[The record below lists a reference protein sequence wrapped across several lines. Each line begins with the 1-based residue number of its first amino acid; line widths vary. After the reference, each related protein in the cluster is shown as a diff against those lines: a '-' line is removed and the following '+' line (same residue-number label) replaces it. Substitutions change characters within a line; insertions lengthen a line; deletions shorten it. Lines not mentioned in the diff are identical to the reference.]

1 MMQTT
6 VSAREANQH
15 FSQLLRRVQA
25 GERIVVTSRG
35 RPVAEVSGI
44 SDVPD
49 ERWEAR
55 KADFISRLRQR
66 AATPLPEWSRNELYD

>member
-1 MMQTT
+1 MQTT

-49 ERWEAR
+49 EHWEAR
-55 KADFISRLRQR
+55 KADFVSRLRQR
-66 AATPLPEWSRNELYD
+66 AVTPLPDWSRDELYD